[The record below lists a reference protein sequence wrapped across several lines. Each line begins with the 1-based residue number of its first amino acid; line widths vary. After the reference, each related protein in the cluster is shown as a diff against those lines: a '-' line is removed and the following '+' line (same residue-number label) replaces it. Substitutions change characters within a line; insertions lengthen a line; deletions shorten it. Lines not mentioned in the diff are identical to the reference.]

1 MSGQGAPS
9 DSEAL
14 LARLRRDTLM
24 VGVALAAAALAF
36 WPGDPRR
43 AAGVLGGL
51 TLMALSYT
59 GVRAGVDALVA
70 SAAAES
76 EPRAG
81 APAAEDVAKIPGDLP
96 QPRPS
101 RGFVKFFTRHAIL
114 ALGAYVMIARFEFHP
129 VAMLVGVTAPA
140 VAAGIEF
147 VRSVR
152 ARGTGPHS
160 RSS

>member
-1 MSGQGAPS
+1 MSVPGAAS
-9 DSEAL
+9 DSEAM
-14 LARLRRDTLM
+14 LARLRRDTLW
-24 VGVALAAAALAF
+24 VGVAMAAAVLAL
-36 WPGDPRR
+36 WPEDPGR

-51 TLMALSYT
+51 GLMALSYG

-70 SAAAES
+70 SAAAAAAPP
-76 EPRAG
+76 EPRKEG
-81 APAAEDVAKIPGDLP
+81 ENPGDSGP
-96 QPRPS
+96 PRPS

-129 VAMLVGVTAPA
+129 VAMLAGVTAPA